1 MGPGHPVDD
10 RKAQAHP
17 SAGSGGVAAPA
28 GFEEVRKIAC
38 RNAPARVC
46 DRNHGPALSTCCH
59 EQNATSCWRV
69 LYGVSDDVR
78 HGAGEFA
85 DIDLDDLTAEG
96 SRFDPHS
103 LGRRE
108 RRDRGHRV
116 RDDVIERGSGDFSPA
131 LAVEPREL
139 DDVIDHRVESVDFA
153 DDARGRVVGGVILCG
168 GLGQCS
174 DAGQRRSKVVGEP
187 PDRFSPG
194 VLDLAGPLSVG
205 SLGGCL
211 TLHGAGSA
219 RQDQADEECKRCA
232 RCQHNEQC
240 LGGVIVDKHLPGRY
254 GHAGGKRGD
263 DDERCC
269 DGSHDGLGAGK
280 RRHDC
285 GADQPDARCG
295 EDRQNDGVLV
305 RGHGVPPNRQCP
317 SDTPCRIL
325 SPAAWAG
332 MGRSRPSHGG
342 VERAPSRWRD
352 LRRSIPRL
360 RG

>member
-1 MGPGHPVDD
+1 M
-10 RKAQAHP
+10 
-17 SAGSGGVAAPA
+17 AAL
-28 GFEEVRKIAC
+28 
-38 RNAPARVC
+38 RV
-46 DRNHGPALSTCCH
+46 
-59 EQNATSCWRV
+59 Q
-69 LYGVSDDVR
+69 
-78 HGAGEFA
+78 
-85 DIDLDDLTAEG
+85 
-96 SRFDPHS
+96 
-103 LGRRE
+103 
-108 RRDRGHRV
+108 
-116 RDDVIERGSGDFSPA
+116 
-131 LAVEPREL
+131 PREL

-240 LGGVIVDKHLPGRY
+240 LGGVIVDEHLPGGY

-285 GADQPDARCG
+285 GAGQPDARCG

-305 RGHGVPPNRQCP
+305 RGQGVPAEPSVSQRYPLPNTVASRVGRDGSVSTFSRRRRTC
-317 SDTPCRIL
+317 TVTVEG
-325 SPAAWAG
+325 SPTFHPQTSR
-332 MGRSRPSHGG
+332 MRS
-342 VERAPSRWRD
+342 SR
-352 LRRSIPRL
+352 L
-360 RG
+360 